1 MIFTGS
7 CTQPAV
13 DFMAVSCGIP
23 PSLKSLEHNA
33 RRMLLRG
40 KKSACSLEIPNNPK
54 KKKHQCEH
62 EKPRTQ
68 QDLCFF
74 FLDKLSHQ

>member
-54 KKKHQCEH
+54 KKNTSVSMRNQGHNK
-62 EKPRTQ
+62 T
-68 QDLCFF
+68 FAF
-74 FLDKLSHQ
+74 SF